1 MGTKK
6 EKFELV
12 LSAKGVGFTSSI
24 SKATKGLNAFNK
36 EIDASMRAAKQL
48 DRGLAGMAGK
58 FSALFG
64 GISAVAFSKSIWDAG
79 VSMQSLERG
88 FKAITGSAEAA
99 GKEID
104 FLRQTSDDLGLNFRS
119 SADAYKQLAAA
130 ARGTALEGKETRE
143 IFLGISEA
151 ATVLGLS
158 ADNTSGA
165 LRAISQMM
173 SKGSVQAEELR
184 GQLGERLPGAFPL
197 AAKAMGVTTQELDK
211 MLKRG
216 QVAATDLLPKLA
228 QALHDLYG
236 KAAIDQS
243 DGAIQALNRFQNAWF
258 DLKAGIAESGF
269 LDVATGRIKDLT
281 VALNDPAV
289 KKRIVELS
297 SNFFKMADA
306 VLQFSINHGEA
317 MAKVAGAAIALSALS
332 RTVHLLTG
340 IWQGLNAAT
349 LVITGSRL
357 LPYLATLRNSLGMAQ
372 IAGMGLSG
380 ALGAAAGS
388 TLALMAGFK
397 AGEWLYE
404 WTEPAEKALRDL
416 QHELDLTA
424 AKYRQFAYFQ
434 PADQESLFEKSEKDL
449 RKYEDKLIS
458 AFKHQSAIVQKLY
471 VQSQDKT
478 FFGAVTD
485 DARRAEVEL
494 VAAKVKLEQIETAMD
509 EYGEVADVTYSK
521 ISDAAKG
528 SADTQQQ
535 VTGAALEAMK
545 KQYQA
550 YADKIKSLQDQIAGR
565 EKSLAEELRAMSR
578 TGMSDVGAWKDRKR
592 EAKEYATAARQAAEA
607 GNFDKAVALA
617 DQAKTA
623 YKDLN
628 EEVKSGNTVII
639 SAQQALQTSSE
650 GVRSAGELA
659 IDILKQQETAARSA
673 QDALNE
679 KSGGILDPE
688 KITQSQQATTDLYE
702 GVVKVGDTW
711 QNVWKETDA
720 QGTKVLQSFEQR
732 LDELSKPREITFYIK
747 EVQKKAAGGMAH
759 KLAAGGRLPGY
770 GGGDRI
776 PALLEA
782 GEYIIRK
789 EAVNRFGAGIF
800 HALNNLRLPEM
811 PRFATG
817 GPVAANGTGVAGAGG
832 GSSVTI
838 NLYDHA
844 AGEQATVVAPTQHDY
859 EAFERMQRKRARLSS
874 R

>member
-1 MGTKK
+1 MATKK

-24 SKATKGLNAFNK
+24 SKATKGLTAFNK
-36 EIDASMRAAKQL
+36 EIDAGMRAARQL

-58 FSALFG
+58 FSVLFG
-64 GISAVAFSKSIWDAG
+64 GISTAAFGKSIWDAG
-79 VSMQSLERG
+79 VAMQSMNNG

-99 GKEID
+99 GREID
-104 FLRQTSDDLGLNFRS
+104 FVRQTSDDLGLNFQS
-119 SADAYKQLAAA
+119 TVNAYKSLAAA
-130 ARGTALEGKETRE
+130 ARGTALEGRDTRE

-151 ATVLGLS
+151 STVLGLS
-158 ADNTSGA
+158 AAETSGA
-165 LRAISQMM
+165 LNAISQMI
-173 SKGSVQAEELR
+173 SKGNVQAEELR
-184 GQLGERLPGAFPL
+184 GQLGERLPGAFQL

-211 MLKRG
+211 MLKDG
-216 QVAATDLLPKLA
+216 KVVATDLLPKLS

-281 VALNDPAV
+281 VAMNDPV
-289 KKRIVELS
+289 VRKRIVELS
-297 SNFFKMADA
+297 SNFFKLADA
-306 VLQFSINHGEA
+306 VLQFTINHGEA
-317 MAKVAGAAIALSALS
+317 MAKVAAGVIALSALS

-340 IWQGLNAAT
+340 IWQGLNAAI
-349 LVITGSRL
+349 LVTTGSRL

-434 PADQESLFEKSEKDL
+434 PAGQETLFAKSEKDL

-471 VQSQDKT
+471 VQSRDRT
-478 FFGAVTD
+478 IFGAVTD

-494 VAAKVKLEQIETAMD
+494 VAAKEKLKQIETAMD
-509 EYGEVADVTYSK
+509 EYGVVADKVYGSTAE
-521 ISDAAKG
+521 AAKE
-528 SADTQQQ
+528 SAATQQQ
-535 VTGAALEAMK
+535 VSGKALEEMK

-550 YADKIKSLQDQIAGR
+550 YGDKIKSIQDQIANK
-565 EKSLAEELRAMSR
+565 EKSLAEKLRAMAR
-578 TGMSDVGAWKDRKR
+578 TGMTDVGAWNDRKK
-592 EAKEYATAARQAAEA
+592 EAQAYEAAARKAAAA
-607 GNFDKAVALA
+607 GNLA
-617 DQAKTA
+617 PAAKLAAQAETA
-623 YKDLN
+623 YADLN
-628 EEVKSGNTVII
+628 EEIKEGDKVLVSQ
-639 SAQQALQTSSE
+639 QQALKTASE
-650 GVRSAGELA
+650 GVTRAGKLA
-659 IDILKQQETAARSA
+659 VDILKQEEVAAKAA

-688 KITQSQQATTDLYE
+688 KMTEAQKSTKALYE

-711 QNVWKETDA
+711 KNVWKETDA
-720 QGTKVLQSFEQR
+720 QGAKVLQSFEQR
-732 LDELSKPREITFYIK
+732 LDELSKPREIIFYIK
-747 EVQKKAAGGMAH
+747 EVQQKAAGGMVH

-800 HALNNLRLPEM
+800 HALNNLRLPEI

-817 GPVAANGTGVAGAGG
+817 GPVGAGAGG
-832 GSSVTI
+832 ADGTGSITI
-838 NLYDHA
+838 DFSFP
-844 AGEQATVVAPTQHDY
+844 GESSQPRGTFSTADADSLLQIM
-859 EAFERMQRKRARLSS
+859 ERQQRKRQRLRSH
-874 R
+874 

>member
-1 MGTKK
+1 MATNKGKIQV
-6 EKFELV
+6 V
-12 LSAKGVGFTSSI
+12 LSANAVGFTSSI
-24 SKATKGLNAFNK
+24 SKATKGMSAFKKQIN
-36 EIDASMRAAKQL
+36 ASMRAAKQL
-48 DRGLAGMAGK
+48 DHGLAGMAGK
-58 FSALFG
+58 FSAIFG
-64 GISAVAFSKSIWDAG
+64 GISTVAFSKSIWDAG
-79 VSMQSLERG
+79 VAMQSMNNG

-99 GKEID
+99 GREID
-104 FLRQTSDDLGLNFRS
+104 FVRQTSDDMGLNFQ
-119 SADAYKQLAAA
+119 SAVNAYKSLAAA
-130 ARGTALEGKETRE
+130 ARGTALEGKDARD

-151 ATVLGLS
+151 STVLGLS
-158 ADNTSGA
+158 ADQTSGA
-165 LRAISQMM
+165 LNAISQMI
-173 SKGSVQAEELR
+173 SKGNVQAEELR
-184 GQLGERLPGAFPL
+184 GQLGERLPGAFQL

-211 MLKRG
+211 MLKNG

-281 VALNDPAV
+281 VAMNDPAV
-289 KKRIVELS
+289 KERIVELS
-297 SNFFKMADA
+297 SNFFKLADA
-306 VLQFSINHGEA
+306 VIQFSINHGEA

-340 IWQGLNAAT
+340 IWGGLNAAT

-357 LPYLATLRNSLGMAQ
+357 LPYLGTLRNSLGMAQ

-380 ALGAAAGS
+380 ALGAASGA
-388 TLALMAGFK
+388 TLALMAGFQ

-404 WTEPAEKALRDL
+404 WTEPAERALRDL
-416 QHELDLTA
+416 QHELDKTA

-434 PADQESLFEKSEKDL
+434 PEEQESLFAKSEKDL

-458 AFKHQSAIVQKLY
+458 AFKHQSAVVQGLY
-471 VQSQDKT
+471 VRSRDKT
-478 FFGAVTD
+478 IFGNMSD
-485 DARRAEVEL
+485 DARRADVEL
-494 VAAKVKLEQIETAMD
+494 VAAKVKLKQIETAMD
-509 EYGEVADVTYSK
+509 EYGVVADKVYGNTAE
-521 ISDAAKG
+521 AAKG

-545 KQYQA
+545 KQYQV
-550 YADKIKSLQDQIAGR
+550 YADKVKSLQEQIANK
-565 EKSLAEELRAMSR
+565 EKSLAEKLRAMGR
-578 TGMSDVGAWKDRKR
+578 TGMSDLGAWQDRKK
-592 EAKEYATAARQAAEA
+592 EAQEYEAAARKAAAA
-607 GNFDKAVALA
+607 GDFDKAVKLA
-617 DQAKTA
+617 EQAETA
-623 YKDLN
+623 YADLN
-628 EEVKSGNTVII
+628 KEVKKGETVMI
-639 SAQQALQTSSE
+639 SAQQALATSTS
-650 GVRSAGELA
+650 GVKSAGELT
-659 IDILKQQETAARSA
+659 IDILKQQESAARA
-673 QDALNE
+673 LQDALNE

-688 KITQSQQATTDLYE
+688 KLTQSQEATTDLYE
-702 GVVKVGDTW
+702 GVVKVGNTW
-711 QNVWKETDA
+711 KNVWEETDA
-720 QGTKVLQSFEQR
+720 QGAKVLQSFEQR

-817 GPVAANGTGVAGAGG
+817 GPGWGRYRRGRRN
-832 GSSVTI
+832 
-838 NLYDHA
+838 
-844 AGEQATVVAPTQHDY
+844 
-859 EAFERMQRKRARLSS
+859 R
-874 R
+874 